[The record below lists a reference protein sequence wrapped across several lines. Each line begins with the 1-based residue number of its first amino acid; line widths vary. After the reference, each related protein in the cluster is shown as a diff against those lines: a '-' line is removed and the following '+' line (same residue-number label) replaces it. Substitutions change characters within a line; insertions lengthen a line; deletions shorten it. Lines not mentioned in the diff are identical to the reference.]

1 MSSVTVMS
9 CVYVPTAVKVST
21 RSVAKPL
28 AAVEVSRVIPVPAEV
43 MVKTFAPTPKTVL
56 SRSDAGLRCVV
67 ISVVAVDVSN
77 LADGLTVI
85 VKVCV
90 DVSPIPSVAV
100 SICA

>member
-1 MSSVTVMS
+1 MTVIVW
-9 CVYVPTAVKVST
+9 VYVPVAVKVST

-28 AAVEVSRVIPVPAEV
+28 AAVEVSRVIPVPADV
-43 MVKTFAPTPKTVL
+43 MVKTFVPTPKTVF
-56 SRSDAGLRCVV
+56 SRREAGLRCVV
-67 ISVVAVDVSN
+67 ISVVAVEVSN

-90 DVSPIPSVAV
+90 DVSPTPSVAV